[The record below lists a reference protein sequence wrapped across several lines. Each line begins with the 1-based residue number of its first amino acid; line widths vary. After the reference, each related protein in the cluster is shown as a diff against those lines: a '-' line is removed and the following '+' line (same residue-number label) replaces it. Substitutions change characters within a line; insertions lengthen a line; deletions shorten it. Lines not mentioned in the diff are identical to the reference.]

1 VIFFDLCFI
10 GSVGFD
16 DYLTDSSL
24 ASILF
29 ASAGFGAGCS
39 AGVYRLIGSNKQK
52 FFFISI
58 HKPPASNRY
67 APMEHPLAVSAE
79 PFKFSSRQGGLMN

>member
-1 VIFFDLCFI
+1 MTFSDLCFI
-10 GSVGFD
+10 GSDDFD

-39 AGVYRLIGSNKQK
+39 AGVYQQIEKNTQK

-58 HKPPASNRY
+58 HKPPASIRFT
-67 APMEHPLAVSAE
+67 PMKHTLVVTVEPL
-79 PFKFSSRQGGLMN
+79 KFSLA